1 MGMLFQEAVYTITSA
16 TFEKKKKK
24 KYETVFGTFTYRDVP
39 SDAFPLEIRL
49 VQEGEYFYRI
59 AEPEKALCDTLYIMP
74 PAKNTTELASLL
86 FDDLRIDDSELLKMD
101 TEKIRFLSDRYRVTN
116 MIKLATLLRRI
127 KK

>member
-1 MGMLFQEAVYTITSA
+1 MGMLFPEAVYTITSA

-86 FDDLRIDDSELLKMD
+86 FDDLRIDDSELLKNG
-101 TEKIRFLSDRYRVTN
+101 YRKNTIPFRQVSCDKHN
-116 MIKLATLLRRI
+116 KACNAFEED
-127 KK
+127 